1 MDRNEKE
8 LLSTV
13 MREKKAALDRA
24 SIEYE
29 RYGRARDFNELSDKL
44 DQQERNSNPLKRLLK
59 NNTGDA
65 KTEEAAARSVQGWG
79 DTAQEFGREELRKPR
94 EMLLQSQARRKNV
107 LTS

>member
-29 RYGRARDFNELSDKL
+29 RYGRARDFMRLS
-44 DQQERNSNPLKRLLK
+44 
-59 NNTGDA
+59 G
-65 KTEEAAARSVQGWG
+65 
-79 DTAQEFGREELRKPR
+79 
-94 EMLLQSQARRKNV
+94 QARPTGKGTV
-107 LTS
+107 IL